1 MKAKQVCA
9 VLILLIG
16 VAVSGRAQELTGR
29 VVDDAKRPMEYV
41 NVVAYALP
49 DSAFVAGA
57 ITDANGAFSLPTN
70 GTATKRVLKVS
81 FVGYETQVVEAQPGI
96 VITLRPEAAALGEVT
111 VTADRIRRSA
121 GGYTANLLGS
131 TVTQGRQ
138 TDEILAMLPGV
149 TRREGVLQVLGQA
162 VGTIY
167 VDGIRLTDTKELAAL
182 PADRIRRVQVD
193 YTPGSSEFASTRG
206 AVIRITL
213 RKELDGGYYGYAM
226 AGADVMPKYG
236 FSRDFAYAVYNG
248 RFNRLSLYNVFSY
261 TNHNLISDDENT
273 YSFLRTGREIRTE
286 GQYRG
291 WTHGLYDRLS
301 LTYDLTPRNTLGTSL
316 YFSTDHATPRNDVA
330 TLKPRIPSGWS
341 DTALYCT
348 LTETPYTYRTYQAT
362 LRFDRELDDQGST
375 FNIGADYLRQF
386 TRNRMQTVRTL
397 PALAPDTLSNRSEE
411 TTNMLEA
418 RTSLNKNFASGLAI
432 HGGLAYRRITVDY
445 DLTNERHLRT
455 LPYAEGQMP
464 AAYVEVQGPIGKRLQ
479 YGVGLRVQENRI
491 AYRPDA
497 ATNLTVHDDW
507 DAYSSFNL
515 LWMINEARKISAT
528 LAYTEAV
535 DDIPYSAL
543 TTYREYGGEHSYTT
557 GNPDL
562 VSPKSHTLTAVL
574 DLFDHLSF
582 NTIYIYNETPIYY
595 ATRMDPALPSV
606 TYTKPMNAKYER
618 LFGLNAEARFDPLPW
633 WKLRGMVM
641 YTLFGSKSED
651 FDVHSQQKYYFSLS
665 NTFRF
670 TPHMG
675 ASLEGY
681 YEPTYHFTDRIYR
694 TVYEMSGSVYHT
706 FLRDRLAL
714 RLNFKL
720 FRHGRVIDT
729 ETPDLRFV
737 EANRTRDQYFGLSLS
752 YSFSGG
758 RSVNVKQTEEIQSY
772 EKIRDKR

>member
-16 VAVSGRAQELTGR
+16 MAGVVRAQELTGR
-29 VVDDAKRPMEYV
+29 VVDDAKRPMEFV

-57 ITDANGAFSLPTN
+57 ITDANGAFSLSVP
-70 GTATKRVLKVS
+70 GTAAKRVLKVS
-81 FVGYETQVVEAQPGI
+81 FVGYETQVVEARPG
-96 VITLRPEAAALGEVT
+96 VVVTLRPEAAALGEVT

-149 TRREGVLQVLGQA
+149 TRREGALEVLGQA
-162 VGTIY
+162 VGTVY
-167 VDGIRLTDTKELAAL
+167 VDGIRLTSTKELAAL

-226 AGADVMPKYG
+226 AGADVYSKYG

-248 RFNRLSLYNVFSY
+248 RFNRLSLYNVLSY
-261 TNHNLISDDENT
+261 TDYYLATDDENT
-273 YSFLRTGREIRTE
+273 YDFLRTGRAQRTDV
-286 GQYRG
+286 QSRG
-291 WTHGLYDRLS
+291 WTHRLYDRLS

-316 YFSTDHATPRNDVA
+316 YFSTDHAKPRTDVA
-330 TLKPRIPSGWS
+330 TFMRTPSGWA
-341 DTALYCT
+341 DTALYT
-348 LTETPYTYRTYQAT
+348 TRIETPYTYRTYQGT

-375 FNIGADYLRQF
+375 FNIGADYLRQYA
-386 TRNRMQTVRTL
+386 RNRMQTLRLL
-397 PALAPDTLSNRSEE
+397 PSPDLDTLSNRSEE

-432 HGGLAYRRITVDY
+432 NGGLAYRRITVDY

-464 AAYVEVQGPIGKRLQ
+464 AIYAEVQGPIGKRLQ
-479 YGVGLRVQENRI
+479 YGVGLRVQESRI

-497 ATNLTVHDDW
+497 AADLIVHDDW

-528 LAYTEAV
+528 LNYTEAV

-543 TTYREYGGEHSYTT
+543 TTHREYTDDHSYTT

-562 VSPKSHTLTAVL
+562 VPCKSHTLTAAL
-574 DLFDHLSF
+574 DLYDHLSF

-595 ATRMDPALPSV
+595 ATRVDPALPSV

-618 LFGLNAEARFDPLPW
+618 FLGLSAEARFDPLPW
-633 WKLRGMVM
+633 WKLKGMVM

-651 FDVHSQQKYYFSLS
+651 FDVSGQQKYYFSLS

-675 ASLEGY
+675 ASLDGY
-681 YEPTYHFTDRIYR
+681 YEPTFHFTDRIYR

-729 ETPDLRFV
+729 ETPDLRLV
-737 EANRTRDQYFGLSLS
+737 EANRSHEQYFGLSLS